1 MQLKISIMK
10 MKKYFVIIIT
20 LLALNQT
27 NAQIKTLDDFII
39 KNEELKTLTVRIA
52 KNYIMA
58 GVLPTNKKI
67 AKEFDDDKTKFS
79 DVIVTLTNQSPN
91 EEIEIE
97 LQKLNL
103 SWMMLGRILSK
114 KYDGNAASKVL
125 DYSEKMLV
133 EIDGISDMILQ
144 STKLKSVKLLKTSS
158 NGRMLS
164 QKVLLYY
171 IAHRVK
177 IRHKSISDR
186 FDKAKSELYE
196 VIKVLT
202 DQAQSDPVLKQ
213 DEGIQLYMDM
223 IKDSYGKV
231 RKTLT
236 MTAKVHPLTANLI
249 VNQLT
254 ENFDLLTNMI
264 YEKFNGE

>member
-1 MQLKISIMK
+1 MK
-10 MKKYFVIIIT
+10 MKNYFVIVVVLLT
-20 LLALNQT
+20 LVNV
-27 NAQIKTLDDFII
+27 NGQIKTLDDFII

-52 KNYIMA
+52 KNYIMTGILA
-58 GVLPTNKKI
+58 GNKKL
-67 AKEFDDDKTKFS
+67 KDEFETDKTRFS
-79 DVIVTLTNQSPN
+79 DVIVTLTNQAPN

-103 SWMMLGRILSK
+103 SWMMLGRILNK
-114 KYDGNAASKVL
+114 KYDANSASKVL
-125 DYSEKMLV
+125 DYSEKMLK
-133 EIDGISDMILQ
+133 EIDGITDMILQ
-144 STKLKSVKLLKTSS
+144 STKLKSVKLLKASS

-177 IRHKSISDR
+177 IKHKSISER
-186 FDKAKSELYE
+186 FNQSKTELYD
-196 VIKVLT
+196 VITFLT
-202 DQAQSDPVLKQ
+202 DQAQNDPVLKT

-236 MTAKVHPLTANLI
+236 LKAKVHPLTANLI

-254 ENFDLLTNMI
+254 ENFDLVTNMI
-264 YEKFNGE
+264 YEKFNG